1 MKKRNYTFYI
11 IMNFLGCGI
20 PIYLLLCVQ
29 QMHFVEYMHSF
40 VSIGCYLCSMLFFI
54 ILNIMKNKSELNL
67 LYWICAINLSYMF
80 FSLPTLGF
88 GTIGLL
94 NASVSIVN
102 IALLLLMI
110 WRKEGYDY
118 RTITINNQQ

>member
-1 MKKRNYTFYI
+1 
-11 IMNFLGCGI
+11 MNFLGCGI

-54 ILNIMKNKSELNL
+54 ILNIMKIKSELNL

-118 RTITINNQQ
+118 RTITIHNQQ